1 MTKEQKYIV
10 SFRVGKI
17 TFGQYIQADSMQ
29 DAKKIAVSTW
39 GDRFYDDERNSHT
52 ITVSKVAGG

>member
-1 MTKEQKYIV
+1 MTGQQTYIV